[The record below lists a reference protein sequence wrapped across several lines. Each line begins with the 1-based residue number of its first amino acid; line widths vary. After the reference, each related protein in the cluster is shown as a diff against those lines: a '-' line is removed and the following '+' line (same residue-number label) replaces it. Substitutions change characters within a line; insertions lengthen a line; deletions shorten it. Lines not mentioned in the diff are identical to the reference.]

1 MDIINFQS
9 HRKWLVLALI
19 VAAFIRLA
27 TLGAYPLTD
36 NTEARYAEIAREMLI
51 SGNWITPQ
59 LDGIKFWAKPPLS
72 FWITA
77 GTMSLFGVNEF
88 AARLSPLLVSLLVVW
103 LSYFLAVRQRGHDY
117 ALAATVVLVSSVLF
131 FISSGAVM
139 TDPALTLGTT
149 LSMVAFWRAMNGS
162 GIRGIIW
169 GYLFFLGLAIGLL
182 AKGPIGVV
190 LTFIP
195 IGVWVLWKSSWRVLW
210 SRIPW
215 VSGLLLMAALALP
228 WYFAA
233 EARTPGFLDYF
244 LIGEHWKR
252 FTQPGWAGD
261 LYSYAHNQPRGMIW
275 LFWLMATFPW
285 SVVFIASWIRT
296 FIKRHQFLS
305 FFHKADEW
313 TIYLL
318 LWAVSPLLFF
328 TLSGNILWT
337 YVLPGLPAFSLLLA
351 QGWFPVSPPYT
362 GEDPDYHRWAVV
374 RSIAGLSTPLIFGL
388 LILVWSMTPVKYS
401 QKYLISRYLVS
412 RPNTKSQLI
421 YLYDRPYSAEF
432 YSSGNAVKVTDLAR
446 IEAFLGNGVQDFF
459 AVKRS
464 HVSGLMKKFDKKLVR
479 LGTYDDFILLCE
491 PEETRSAVM
500 KVPSNI
506 Q

>member
-59 LDGIKFWAKPPLS
+59 IDGVKFWAKPPLS
-72 FWITA
+72 IWITA
-77 GTMSLFGVNEF
+77 GTMSLFGINEF

-103 LSYFLAVRQRGHDY
+103 LTYFLAVKQRGHDY
-117 ALAATVVLVSSVLF
+117 GLAASVVLVSSVLF

-139 TDPALTLGTT
+139 TDSALTLGTT

-162 GIRGIIW
+162 GIHAIIW

-182 AKGPIGVV
+182 AKGPIGIV

-195 IGVWVLWKSSWRVLW
+195 IGIWVLWKSGWKVLW

-215 VSGLLLMAALALP
+215 VRGLLLTAALTLP
-228 WYFAA
+228 WYLAA
-233 EARTPGFLDYF
+233 ELRTPGFLDYF

-252 FTQPGWAGD
+252 FTQPGWGGD
-261 LYSYAHNQPRGMIW
+261 LYGYAHNSPRGMIW
-275 LFWLMATFPW
+275 LFWLMAAFPW
-285 SVVFIASWIRT
+285 SVFFLGSWMGT
-296 FIKRHQFLS
+296 SAKRRQILS

-318 LWAVSPLLFF
+318 LWAVTPMLFF

-351 QGWFPVSPPYT
+351 QGWFPVSPAYT
-362 GEDPDYHRWAVV
+362 GEAPACRRWPVV

-388 LILVWSMTPVKYS
+388 LVLVWSMTPVKYS

-412 RPNTKSQLI
+412 RPNIASRLI

-432 YSSGNAVKVTDLAR
+432 YSSGNAVKVTDPTQ
-446 IEAFLGNGVQDFF
+446 IEAFVGDAVQDCF
-459 AVKRS
+459 AVKRK
-464 HVSGLMKKFDKKLVR
+464 HLLGLMEKFNKKLLR
-479 LGTYDDFILLCE
+479 LGIYDDFILLCE
-491 PEETRSAVM
+491 PKETMISA
-500 KVPSNI
+500 KTLSFPYD
-506 Q
+506 

>member
-1 MDIINFQS
+1 
-9 HRKWLVLALI
+9 
-19 VAAFIRLA
+19 
-27 TLGAYPLTD
+27 
-36 NTEARYAEIAREMLI
+36 
-51 SGNWITPQ
+51 
-59 LDGIKFWAKPPLS
+59 
-72 FWITA
+72 
-77 GTMSLFGVNEF
+77 
-88 AARLSPLLVSLLVVW
+88 
-103 LSYFLAVRQRGHDY
+103 
-117 ALAATVVLVSSVLF
+117 
-131 FISSGAVM
+131 
-139 TDPALTLGTT
+139 
-149 LSMVAFWRAMNGS
+149 
-162 GIRGIIW
+162 
-169 GYLFFLGLAIGLL
+169 
-182 AKGPIGVV
+182 
-190 LTFIP
+190 
-195 IGVWVLWKSSWRVLW
+195 
-210 SRIPW
+210 
-215 VSGLLLMAALALP
+215 
-228 WYFAA
+228 
-233 EARTPGFLDYF
+233 
-244 LIGEHWKR
+244 
-252 FTQPGWAGD
+252 
-261 LYSYAHNQPRGMIW
+261 
-275 LFWLMATFPW
+275 
-285 SVVFIASWIRT
+285 
-296 FIKRHQFLS
+296 
-305 FFHKADEW
+305 
-313 TIYLL
+313 
-318 LWAVSPLLFF
+318 
-328 TLSGNILWT
+328 LSGNILWT

-351 QGWFPVSPPYT
+351 QGWFPVSLPYT